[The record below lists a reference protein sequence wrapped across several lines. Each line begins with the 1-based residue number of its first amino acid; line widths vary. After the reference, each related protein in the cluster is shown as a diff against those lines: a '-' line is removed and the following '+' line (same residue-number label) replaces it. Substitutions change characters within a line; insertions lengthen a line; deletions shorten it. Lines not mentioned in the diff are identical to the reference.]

1 MPDRRPTRLCRSW
14 LFVNGADEAAL
25 ALAPQSGAD
34 VLIQEL
40 EDFTPPHLRP
50 KAREVAPQ
58 LFDVWRAAGVV
69 AGVRINPLA
78 GDGMDD
84 LVAVMR
90 GRPDVVGLPKVSE
103 PEHVIELEREVA
115 RLETEYGI
123 PVGQTELWPNI
134 ELARGL
140 VQTGDIARASKRAQA
155 CLMASEDMA
164 ADLGAERAPDGL
176 ELAYARQ
183 RFLVECVASGVMA
196 VDCPY
201 TWADA
206 AGAERDTR
214 WARRLGYKAKSAVAH
229 DHAEVINGVLTPS
242 ADEIERAE
250 RIVAAFEAAQSQGL
264 GRVEVDGSL
273 IETPI
278 YTTAK
283 RLLERAQALTDA

>member
-25 ALAPQSGAD
+25 AMAPQSGAD

-50 KAREVAPQ
+50 QAREVAPQ

-84 LVAVMR
+84 LAAVMR

-123 PVGQTELWPNI
+123 PAGQTELWPNI

-140 VQTGDIARASKRAQA
+140 VQTGDIARASKRTSA

-164 ADLGAERAPDGL
+164 ADLGAERAPDGV

-183 RFLVECVASGVMA
+183 RFLVECVAAGVMA

-229 DHAEVINGVLTPS
+229 DHAEVINGVLTPT
-242 ADEIERAE
+242 ADEVERAE

-283 RLLERAQALTDA
+283 RLLERAQALTDP